1 MLLLTAL
8 AVQLEKGDLQRGISE
23 RELVGVGDV
32 AYDGTRLEGN
42 SAFCLVEVASAGGVV
57 AKENAAICLHPRWQG
72 DVEEGAEVSGV
83 VVFVAAEDRCEMGEP
98 TAEGVGVLGVGY
110 YEGNPCSVT
119 VTTQLRCLSLRAGN
133 KRDLSD
139 EERQALSDRMKQIT
153 ANRQAA
159 YAAATDASDQKDQK

>member
-1 MLLLTAL
+1 MEHNTTNRPLVMPDSFIGTPLEEQETVINWLRTDNVIQIYTSDNTMLTKLKKLMASGPDQYTLT
-8 AVQLEKGDLQRGISE
+8 
-23 RELVGVGDV
+23 DV
-32 AYDGTRLEGN
+32 
-42 SAFCLVEVASAGGVV
+42 S
-57 AKENAAICLHPRWQG
+57 
-72 DVEEGAEVSGV
+72 
-83 VVFVAAEDRCEMGEP
+83 
-98 TAEGVGVLGVGY
+98 Y

-159 YAAATDASDQKDQK
+159 YASTTAAAESDQEDQK

>member
-1 MLLLTAL
+1 MEHNTTNRSLVMPDSFIGTPLEEQETVINWLRVDDVIQIYTSDNTMLTKLKKLMASGPDQYTLT
-8 AVQLEKGDLQRGISE
+8 
-23 RELVGVGDV
+23 DV
-32 AYDGTRLEGN
+32 
-42 SAFCLVEVASAGGVV
+42 S
-57 AKENAAICLHPRWQG
+57 
-72 DVEEGAEVSGV
+72 
-83 VVFVAAEDRCEMGEP
+83 
-98 TAEGVGVLGVGY
+98 Y

-159 YAAATDASDQKDQK
+159 SAAATAASDQKDQK

>member
-1 MLLLTAL
+1 MEHNTTTNRPLVMPDSFIGTPLEEQETVINWLRIDDVIQIYTSDNTMLTKLKKLMASGPDQYTLT
-8 AVQLEKGDLQRGISE
+8 D
-23 RELVGVGDV
+23 
-32 AYDGTRLEGN
+32 
-42 SAFCLVEVASAGGVV
+42 
-57 AKENAAICLHPRWQG
+57 
-72 DVEEGAEVSGV
+72 
-83 VVFVAAEDRCEMGEP
+83 
-98 TAEGVGVLGVGY
+98 VGY

-159 YAAATDASDQKDQK
+159 YASTTAAEPDQKDQK

>member
-1 MLLLTAL
+1 MPDSFIGTPLEEQETVINWLRIDDVIQIYTSDNTMLTKLKKLMASGPDQYTLT
-8 AVQLEKGDLQRGISE
+8 D
-23 RELVGVGDV
+23 
-32 AYDGTRLEGN
+32 
-42 SAFCLVEVASAGGVV
+42 
-57 AKENAAICLHPRWQG
+57 
-72 DVEEGAEVSGV
+72 
-83 VVFVAAEDRCEMGEP
+83 
-98 TAEGVGVLGVGY
+98 VGY

-133 KRDLSD
+133 KRDLSE

>member
-1 MLLLTAL
+1 MEHNTTNRPLVMPDSFIGTPLEEQETVINWLRIDDVIQIYTSDNTMLTKLKKLMASGPDQYTLT
-8 AVQLEKGDLQRGISE
+8 
-23 RELVGVGDV
+23 DV
-32 AYDGTRLEGN
+32 
-42 SAFCLVEVASAGGVV
+42 S
-57 AKENAAICLHPRWQG
+57 
-72 DVEEGAEVSGV
+72 
-83 VVFVAAEDRCEMGEP
+83 
-98 TAEGVGVLGVGY
+98 Y

-159 YAAATDASDQKDQK
+159 SAAAAAESDQEDQK

>member
-1 MLLLTAL
+1 MEHNTTNRPLVMPDSFIGTPLEEQETVINWLRTDDVIQIYTSDNTMLTKLKKLMASGPDQYTLT
-8 AVQLEKGDLQRGISE
+8 D
-23 RELVGVGDV
+23 
-32 AYDGTRLEGN
+32 
-42 SAFCLVEVASAGGVV
+42 
-57 AKENAAICLHPRWQG
+57 
-72 DVEEGAEVSGV
+72 
-83 VVFVAAEDRCEMGEP
+83 
-98 TAEGVGVLGVGY
+98 VGY

-159 YAAATDASDQKDQK
+159 YEAAATVASDQEDKK